1 MIIIMKT
8 KLMTRHKQLWASMQ
22 IDDYDKHYSEYD
34 STMIGFIH
42 DKGAPST
49 MTDHNIECFYAVF
62 KEFKTKDS
70 AEPVFATKLAHEAA
84 DEAK

>member
-1 MIIIMKT
+1 
-8 KLMTRHKQLWASMQ
+8 
-22 IDDYDKHYSEYD
+22 
-34 STMIGFIH
+34 MIGFIH

-84 DEAK
+84 DEAKQKEEADLKAKICKDLVEIVKKKEIYEKELK